1 MSKLISIIIPM
12 FNEKDNIS
20 SCLENL
26 YSQSSQDFHVIFV
39 DDGSTDNTVTTLSE
53 QLSDNIPSFSYEILN
68 QENSG
73 AAKARELAVKKSKTT
88 YITLLDCDDKIS
100 SNYIELTLEAIN
112 NFPNVD
118 ILMPNMKIESQNGYI
133 DFPFYSLKKTLTGD
147 ECLEHS
153 LGEWRVHG
161 VTCSKKELFLKS
173 YSKYKEYNPSDENY
187 INNDAVI
194 TRLNF
199 YYSDKIVRTDAIY
212 YYQNNPES
220 TTKKINSKRYLMCRN
235 AIILKKLFSESSN
248 LSVVKNVNKELIS
261 TLWGTAFYALKNKKI
276 LPNIQEWKNEIQD
289 TIKAIDKPYLASPK
303 IMLSKIIKIII

>member
-1 MSKLISIIIPM
+1 MPNNYLSLSPSE
-12 FNEKDNIS
+12 FE
-20 SCLENL
+20 
-26 YSQSSQDFHVIFV
+26 
-39 DDGSTDNTVTTLSE
+39 TLSADILSALHSVHFERYGEGRDGGVDGKFVTSIGGIWIVQAKRYRDVKALLRQMEHE
-53 QLSDNIPSFSYEILN
+53 QKKVLQLPDNIPSFSYEILN

-100 SNYIELTLEAIN
+100 SSYIELTLEAIN

-187 INNDAVI
+187 INNDEVI

-199 YYSDKIVRTDAIY
+199 YYSDEIVRTDAVY
-212 YYQNNPES
+212 YYQKNPKS
-220 TTKKINSKRYLMCRN
+220 TTKK
-235 AIILKKLFSESSN
+235 
-248 LSVVKNVNKELIS
+248 
-261 TLWGTAFYALKNKKI
+261 
-276 LPNIQEWKNEIQD
+276 
-289 TIKAIDKPYLASPK
+289 
-303 IMLSKIIKIII
+303 

>member
-187 INNDAVI
+187 INNDEVI

-289 TIKAIDKPYLASPK
+289 TIKAIDKSYLASPK
-303 IMLSKIIKIII
+303 IILSKIIKIII

>member
-1 MSKLISIIIPM
+1 MSKLISIVIPM

-39 DDGSTDNTVTTLSE
+39 DDGSTDNTVKTLSE
-53 QLSDNIPSFSYEILN
+53 QLSSNIPLFSYEILN
-68 QENSG
+68 QENLG
-73 AAKARELAVKKSKTT
+73 AAKARETAIKHSGSQ
-88 YITLLDCDDKIS
+88 YIVILDCDDKIS
-100 SNYIELTLEAIN
+100 PSYIELTIKDIEL
-112 NFPNVD
+112 FPNID
-118 ILMPNMKIESQNGYI
+118 ILMPNAELEMENGYKN
-133 DFPFYSLKKTLTGD
+133 FPFYCDQKILAGI

-153 LGEWRVHG
+153 LGEWGVHG
-161 VTCSKKELFLKS
+161 WCCIKRDTFLKS

-187 INNDAVI
+187 INNDEVI

-248 LSVVKNVNKELIS
+248 SSVVKNLNKELIS

-289 TIKAIDKPYLASPK
+289 TIKAIDKSYLASPK
-303 IMLSKIIKIII
+303 IILSKIIKIII

>member
-1 MSKLISIIIPM
+1 MSKLISIVIPM

-39 DDGSTDNTVTTLSE
+39 DDGSTDNTVKVLSD
-53 QLSDNIPSFSYEILN
+53 QLSDNTPSFSYEILS

-73 AAKARELAVKKSKTT
+73 AAKARELAIKSSKTT
-88 YITLLDCDDKIS
+88 YIALLDCDDKIS
-100 SNYIELTLEAIN
+100 SNYIELTLEAIS
-112 NFPNVD
+112 NFPGVD
-118 ILMPNMKIESQNGYI
+118 ILMPDMEMELKNSYI
-133 DFPFYSLKKTLTGD
+133 NFPFYSLKKTLTGN

-153 LGEWRVHG
+153 LGGWRVHG

-173 YSKYKEYNPSDENY
+173 YFKYKEYNPSAENY
-187 INNDAVI
+187 INNDEVI

-199 YYSDKIVRTDAIY
+199 YFSDKIVRTDAVY
-212 YYQNNPES
+212 YYRNNPKS

-235 AIILKKLFSESSN
+235 AIILQKLFGNNSN
-248 LSVVKNVNKELIS
+248 LLVAQNVNKELIS
-261 TLWGTAFYALKNKKI
+261 TLWGTAVYAWRNKKL
-276 LPNIQEWKNEIQD
+276 LPNIQEWKNEIQG
-289 TIKAIDKPYLASPK
+289 TIKFINKPYLINPK